1 MIKKSVLFTWLV
13 LGSRFTYAAGINV
26 DSRERVISGDI
37 SGSLNIGISNDASVS
52 FSSNSNIQDYF
63 SIATCNGLSSTC
75 TKSDLSAS
83 ANIDTVTVGAS
94 VTIIGDAAKGVLT
107 IDKEGSL
114 YTQQLWVSG
123 NDNDKSGNQD
133 DSSNG
138 KLLINDKGKVFVV
151 LSKENTPF
159 KDNNIN
165 WNQNIISNGNNITDG
180 TVSSG
185 DLVLGKTGNGV
196 IEVNNHSE
204 LGVMHDVIVSTGV
217 TGAPNVKPSEIY
229 INDGSKFNISGD
241 MRGGVSA
248 SGKLSLRMDKTSSM
262 DVNGNV
268 TVGIGSNSEVTVG
281 MSDESVMLVGK
292 DFSIATGA
300 GSTAEVTIDN
310 SKLSVAG
317 SSSIGGGD
325 GSRTTASL
333 INRATIS
340 GSKDIKI
347 AEGNNTHV
355 EMTINNSSLITEGEL
370 SIGSGNSSEVIMTGE
385 GALVTSREQLLAA
398 KGEKATAKL
407 NYINSTLTTGS
418 AVIASGNNASAEL
431 KLEQS
436 SFSSGGAMDIGQ
448 GTGTTTTL
456 ALNNKS
462 QVNAQGAMSVAK
474 GEGTKANVD
483 MSGESA
489 LSAGSLSIGEGKA
502 SESTLHGTDATLTAQ
517 QGFVVAKGDEA
528 TAKLNYINST
538 LTTGSAVI

>member
-13 LGSRFTYAAGINV
+13 LGSRFTYAAGVNV
-26 DSRERVISGDI
+26 NSGEKDISGNI

-52 FSSNSNIQDYF
+52 FSADSNIQDYF

-83 ANIDTVTVGAS
+83 ANIDTVKVGAS

-123 NDNDKSGNQD
+123 NDNDKSSNQD

-138 KLLINDKGKVFVV
+138 KLLINGKGKVFVV

-159 KDNNIN
+159 KDDNIN
-165 WNQNIISNGNNITDG
+165 WNQDIISTGNNITDG

-196 IEVNNHSE
+196 IEVNDHSE
-204 LGVMHDVIVSTGV
+204 LDVMHDVIVSTGV

-248 SGKLSLRMDKTSSM
+248 SGKLSLTMDKTSSM
-262 DVNGNV
+262 DVKGNV
-268 TVGIGSNSEVTVG
+268 SVGIGSNSEVTVG
-281 MSDESVMLVGK
+281 MSDKSVMRVGK

-300 GSTAEVTIDN
+300 SSTAMVTIDN
-310 SKLSVAG
+310 SELSVAG

-325 GSRTTASL
+325 GSRTSASL
-333 INRATIS
+333 INGATIS
-340 GSKDIKI
+340 GSRDIKI

-355 EMTINNSSLITEGEL
+355 EMTINNSSLTTEGAL
-370 SIGSGNSSEVIMTGE
+370 SIGSGNNSEVNMTGE
-385 GALVTSREQLLAA
+385 GALVTSRGQLL
-398 KGEKATAKL
+398 
-407 NYINSTLTTGS
+407 
-418 AVIASGNNASAEL
+418 
-431 KLEQS
+431 
-436 SFSSGGAMDIGQ
+436 
-448 GTGTTTTL
+448 
-456 ALNNKS
+456 
-462 QVNAQGAMSVAK
+462 
-474 GEGTKANVD
+474 
-483 MSGESA
+483 
-489 LSAGSLSIGEGKA
+489 
-502 SESTLHGTDATLTAQ
+502 
-517 QGFVVAKGDEA
+517 
-528 TAKLNYINST
+528 
-538 LTTGSAVI
+538 